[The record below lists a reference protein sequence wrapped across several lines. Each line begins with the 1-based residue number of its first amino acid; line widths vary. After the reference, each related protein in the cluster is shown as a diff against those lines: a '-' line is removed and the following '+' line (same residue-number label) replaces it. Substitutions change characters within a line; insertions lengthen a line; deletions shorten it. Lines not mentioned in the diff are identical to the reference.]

1 MPNPHPVVA
10 APSREEDLVRRARAG
25 DGAAFR
31 AIMTQS
37 NQRLFRTARSIM
49 RDDAEAEDVLQE
61 AYMRAF
67 RALGDFR
74 AQSSI
79 TTWLTRIVINEAR
92 GRLRRRRTMVGIEQ
106 IELADRAS
114 AEIIAFPTA
123 AETPER
129 AIETAHI
136 RKLLEEAIDALP
148 EPFRLVFIMRE
159 LNQCSVEETAAS
171 LDLNPATVKTRLH
184 RARAAMRRMLD
195 ARLKATLA
203 DAFSFLGNA
212 CERVTATVERRLAAE
227 RRILA
232 ASQVD

>member
-10 APSREEDLVRRARAG
+10 TSPCENELVRRARAG

-31 AIMTQS
+31 AIMAQS

-114 AEIIAFPTA
+114 AEIIAFPATV
-123 AETPER
+123 ETPER

-136 RKLLEEAIDALP
+136 RRLIEEAIDALP

-184 RARAAMRRMLD
+184 RARALMISAP
-195 ARLKATLA
+195 K
-203 DAFSFLGNA
+203 
-212 CERVTATVERRLAAE
+212 
-227 RRILA
+227 I
-232 ASQVD
+232 